1 MDKQRLRSYDRLM
14 NVDQVVWVR
23 RLAKSGGARVIRE
36 AAGFSASSVARE
48 LGVTPS
54 TVCRWERGERLPR
67 EQVAARWALLLRR
80 LSA

>member
-1 MDKQRLRSYDRLM
+1 M

-23 RLAKSGGARVIRE
+23 RLAKQGSARIIRE

-48 LGVTPS
+48 LKVSPS
-54 TVCRWERGERLPR
+54 TVCRWEKGERLPR
-67 EQVAARWALLLRR
+67 DEVAERWARLLRR